1 MTRAAGDNCVPGDLP
16 GVIERTGEQSNDQH
30 QRTASEVHDLAR
42 GARLSTDVRRRT
54 VALQGD
60 QPRSDLPADKLADVE
75 WLDGFIRE
83 WNDAAER
90 EDAGEDEDD
99 A

>member
-1 MTRAAGDNCVPGDLP
+1 MDIGSTR
-16 GVIERTGEQSNDQH
+16 
-30 QRTASEVHDLAR
+30 R
-42 GARLSTDVRRRT
+42 GADVRPRT

-60 QPRSDLPADKLADVE
+60 QPRGDLPAHKFADVE
-75 WLDGFIRE
+75 WLDDFIRE

>member
-16 GVIERTGEQSNDQH
+16 GVIERTAEQRNDQH
-30 QRTASEVHDLAR
+30 QRTASEVHELAC
-42 GARLSTDVRRRT
+42 GARLSADDRRRT
-54 VALQGD
+54 VALQG
-60 QPRSDLPADKLADVE
+60 SDLPADKLADVE

>member
-1 MTRAAGDNCVPGDLP
+1 MIRRDPVLISTDHIECCADDARNCRHVL
-16 GVIERTGEQSNDQH
+16 V
-30 QRTASEVHDLAR
+30 RTASEVHELAC
-42 GARLSTDVRRRT
+42 GARLSADDRRRT

>member
-1 MTRAAGDNCVPGDLP
+1 M
-16 GVIERTGEQSNDQH
+16 
-30 QRTASEVHDLAR
+30 AR
-42 GARLSTDVRRRT
+42 
-54 VALQGD
+54 
-60 QPRSDLPADKLADVE
+60 
-75 WLDGFIRE
+75 GFIRE

>member
-16 GVIERTGEQSNDQH
+16 GVIERTGEQGNDQH
-30 QRTASEVHDLAR
+30 QRTASEVHELAC
-42 GARLSTDVRRRT
+42 GARLSADDRRRT

>member
-1 MTRAAGDNCVPGDLP
+1 MTSTSALHRKYTTWLAEPMSADELSLFKATSRAATCRP
-16 GVIERTGEQSNDQH
+16 TS
-30 QRTASEVHDLAR
+30 S
-42 GARLSTDVRRRT
+42 
-54 VALQGD
+54 
-60 QPRSDLPADKLADVE
+60 